1 MFYDPLAIALA
12 VISANIPDFDH
23 EFKRNHVITMIAL
36 GALISCFLYFL
47 GLPYYLGIVVILL
60 GGIFLVSSHRGF
72 THSILG
78 AFLITVFL
86 SLFLFFGMGL
96 SSYELDF
103 NNSRNIMILLILII
117 ALALLFLNKR
127 LSPIFLVA
135 IAVLVVSVNLGF
147 IPPFKINL
155 TLLAFSIFFG
165 LCSHIV
171 LDSFTP
177 SGVKA
182 FSPFRD
188 KEYHK
193 KFGVLLFLI
202 MLAIYVLLFPNKI
215 LLYLNFFTVFN

>member
-47 GLPYYLGIVVILL
+47 GLPYYLGLVVILL

-188 KEYHK
+188 TEYHK

-202 MLAIYVLLFPNKI
+202 MLAIYVLLFPNKL

>member
-47 GLPYYLGIVVILL
+47 GLPYYLGLVVILL

-147 IPPFKINL
+147 IPPLKINL

-165 LCSHIV
+165 LCTHIV
-171 LDSFTP
+171 LDSFTQ

-182 FSPFRD
+182 FRPFRD

-202 MLAIYVLLFPNKI
+202 MLAIYVLLFPNKL
-215 LLYLNFFTVFN
+215 LLYLNFF

>member
-202 MLAIYVLLFPNKI
+202 MLAIYVLLFPNKL
-215 LLYLNFFTVFN
+215 LLYLNFF